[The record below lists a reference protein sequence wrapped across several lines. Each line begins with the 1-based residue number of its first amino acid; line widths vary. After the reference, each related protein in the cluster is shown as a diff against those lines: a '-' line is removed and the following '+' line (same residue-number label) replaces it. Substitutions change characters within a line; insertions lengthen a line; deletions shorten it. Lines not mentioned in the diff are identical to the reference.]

1 MKKVKRGKPYIK
13 KFSDNSGFEVWIVD
27 GEYIRAHLDREFTNY
42 GQHYRFDFIPKN
54 EFWIDKQKVPGE
66 ENFYVSSMLVE
77 NRCMAKGMDY
87 GLALDKA
94 NVIERKERMKEYL
107 IRKGI
112 EKRQKIK
119 ETAESVHKR
128 LLKKYSK
135 KLKVWIVDGRVVR
148 DLFFID
154 FTEGGHDKVYPFIPA
169 GEIWLDDDLTLREIK
184 FVLLHEIHER
194 NLMSLGEDYHTAHE
208 SSSEIEYFCRHNPK
222 LLDRYL
228 QREFKKTIV

>member
-1 MKKVKRGKPYIK
+1 
-13 KFSDNSGFEVWIVD
+13 
-27 GEYIRAHLDREFTNY
+27 
-42 GQHYRFDFIPKN
+42 
-54 EFWIDKQKVPGE
+54 
-66 ENFYVSSMLVE
+66 
-77 NRCMAKGMDY
+77 
-87 GLALDKA
+87 
-94 NVIERKERMKEYL
+94 MKEYL

-112 EKRQKIK
+112 EKKQKIK

-135 KLKVWIVDGRVVR
+135 KLKVWIVDGRLVR
-148 DLFFID
+148 DIFFID

-194 NLMSLGEDYHTAHE
+194 NLMVQGEHYHSAHE
-208 SSSEIEYFCRHNPK
+208 SSSEIEYFCRKNPK

-228 QREFKKTIV
+228 KREFRKAVI

>member
-1 MKKVKRGKPYIK
+1 MKRGKPYIK
-13 KFSDNSGFEVWIVD
+13 IFSENSGFKVWIID
-27 GEYIRAHLDREFTNY
+27 GEYVRSHLDREFTNY
-42 GQHYRFDFIPKN
+42 GQHYRFSFIPED
-54 EFWIDKQKVPGE
+54 EFWIDRQKVPGE
-66 ENFYVSSMLVE
+66 ENFYIINMLVE
-77 NRCMAKGMDY
+77 NRLMAKGVDY
-87 GLALDKA
+87 GGAVDKA
-94 NVIERKERMKEYL
+94 NAVERKERMKEYL
-107 IRKGI
+107 IRKGL

-135 KLKVWIVDGRVVR
+135 KLKVWIVDGRMVR

-184 FVLLHEIHER
+184 LVLLHEVHER
-194 NLMSLGEDYHTAHE
+194 NLMSLGEEYHTAHE
-208 SSSEIEYFCRHNPK
+208 SSSEIEYFCRQNPK

-228 QREFKKTIV
+228 QREFKKVTI